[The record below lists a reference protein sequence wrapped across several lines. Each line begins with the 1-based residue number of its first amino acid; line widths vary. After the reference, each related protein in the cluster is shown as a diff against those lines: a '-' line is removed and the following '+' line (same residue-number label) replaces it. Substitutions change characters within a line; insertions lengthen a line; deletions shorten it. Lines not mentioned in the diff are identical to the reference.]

1 MRQKM
6 ALLCLM
12 EMTFRR
18 PATDRHLS
26 FEEVSTETRLPVHSV
41 EHLVMRALSLGLIRG
56 SIDEVDQKVHVT
68 WVQPRVLD
76 REQIA
81 IMKKKMDAW
90 AEDVSKIEQLVE
102 GKAADILI

>member
-1 MRQKM
+1 MRQKIC
-6 ALLCLM
+6 LLCLM

-18 PATDRHLS
+18 AATDRRLS
-26 FEEVSTETRLPVHSV
+26 FTDIATETQLPTTSV

-56 SIDEVDQKVHVT
+56 SIDEVEQRVHVT

-81 IMKKKMDAW
+81 AMKIKMDLW
-90 AEDVSKIEQLVE
+90 QEEVGKIEKLVE
-102 GKAADILI
+102 SKAADILV

>member
-18 PATDRHLS
+18 AATDRHLS
-26 FEEVSTETRLPVHSV
+26 FKDISVETRLGNDYV

-56 SIDEVDQKVHVT
+56 SIDQVDQQVHVT

-76 REQIA
+76 RGQIG
-81 IMKKKMDAW
+81 IMKTKMDSW
-90 AEDVSKIEQLVE
+90 AEEVSKIELLVE
-102 GKAADILI
+102 TRASDILT

>member
-26 FEEVSTETRLPVHSV
+26 FEDVARETQLPENSV

-56 SIDEVDQKVHVT
+56 SIDEVDRRVHVT

-76 REQIA
+76 RDQIA
-81 IMKKKMDAW
+81 AMKRKMDSW
-90 AEDVSKIEQLVE
+90 SDDVSKIEQLVE
-102 GKAADILI
+102 KKAVDILM